1 MNGLTTEKFNRKK
14 NLLSFITSLVIIAFT
29 INLSLCNDSMM
40 FILFYVFAAA
50 ASAWLVSAK
59 GALIALLS
67 SLVGWCAAFL
77 LTEDPLYAILS
88 ISYVPF
94 SLSIPAISKGKISRS
109 TAIGIGTAC
118 VTLGTVAT
126 LLAVT
131 YLRIGS
137 VSLTAIKY
145 AFPSFFKQVSKLL
158 YESFSVSI
166 AGNSVALIAKS
177 NVVEYLN
184 LIICLL
190 PAVLSAILTLV
201 GYIIAWLYRKLAEG
215 TSVADIGRK
224 KWALM
229 PSPVTAVFF
238 LIALFAVT
246 VFDNVNVVTLTAMNI
261 FIIILPVIF
270 LTGLF
275 TSISPKV
282 TNSIPRPRFLRP
294 LSLVIS
300 VFNGV
305 VPFTLLC
312 TCYGIYDSIK
322 EAISRRKP
330 KQQE

>member
-1 MNGLTTEKFNRKK
+1 MNGLSTEKLNRKK
-14 NLLSFITSLVIIAFT
+14 NLLSFITLLLVIAFT
-29 INLSLCNDSMM
+29 LNLSLVTDPMI

-77 LTEDPLYAILS
+77 ITADPLHAILS

-94 SLSIPAISKGKISRS
+94 SLSIPAVSKGKITRS
-109 TAIGIGTAC
+109 AAIGIGTAC
-118 VTLGTVAT
+118 VTLGAIAT
-126 LLAVT
+126 LLTVT

-137 VSLTAIKY
+137 ISLTAIRL
-145 AFPSFFKQVSKLL
+145 AFPSFFKQASDLL

-166 AGNSVALIAKS
+166 AGSSVSLIAKS

-190 PAVLSAILTLV
+190 PAVLSAMLTLV
-201 GYIIAWLYRKLAEG
+201 GYIIAWVYRKLAEG
-215 TSVADIGRK
+215 TTVADIGRK

-246 VFDNVNVVTLTAMNI
+246 VFDNVNVITLTAMNI

-282 TNSIPRPRFLRP
+282 TNGIPRPRFLRP

-305 VPFTLLC
+305 VPFALLC

-322 EAISRRKP
+322 EAISKRKP
-330 KQQE
+330 KKQE